1 MSHIENLGLP
11 DLNIIKKVLCFDS
24 IITQAHFDL
33 CTHLVENPITLDLP
47 LPHTDKVAVFSKIAG
62 PEYLDNIR
70 KFDKF
75 VPGCYRIWGLNV
87 SEDLCYIGQA
97 KHLGRRVKDHAK
109 GYNKNTFQFCTKL
122 GSEGKVDLFIL
133 PPIYD
138 IPPGLTLS
146 EFLCVLEQYL
156 IFKFRPKINKLYIA
170 RPYILLDK
178 KAIIKHK
185 EKVSKNIYI
194 YIKSKWTENNL
205 EYIYMSESS
214 SSASRLFGRERSW
227 VKNIL
232 FRNKGWYQDTLYFSL
247 CPLNEFKNG
256 KVFYTITENLKKDNE
271 IKSYISNFAITK
283 RKGKRVKITNVMKNE
298 VVIYRSKREAG
309 RVLNADPTCFYSR
322 NKLFR
327 GIYKIEILD

>member
-1 MSHIENLGLP
+1 MP

-33 CTHLVENPITLDLP
+33 CTHLIENPITLDLP
-47 LPHTDKVAVFSKIAG
+47 LPHTDKVAVFSEIAG

-70 KFDKF
+70 KFDKY

-87 SEDLCYIGQA
+87 SDDLCYIGQA

-109 GYNKNTFQFCTKL
+109 GHNKNTFQFCTKL
-122 GSEGKVDLFIL
+122 SSEGKVDLFIL

-205 EYIYMSESS
+205 EYIYICLNLVVLLLVFLDEKEVEW
-214 SSASRLFGRERSW
+214 RIFYLEIKDDIRIHY
-227 VKNIL
+227 IL
-232 FRNKGWYQDTLYFSL
+232 VYA
-247 CPLNEFKNG
+247 PLNEFKNG

-309 RVLNADPTCFYSR
+309 RVLKADPTCFYNR